1 MKPPVLVVCF
11 RRPRNLRQIIE
22 VCKDKSRDIFIFID
36 RNDSDD
42 ELNAEVCR
50 VANSYHLNTE
60 RIKVKI
66 SETNLGVRHAVPT
79 AINWALESCDSLIVL
94 EDDCIPNEF
103 ALKYFDDCLNFING
117 ATVMI
122 SGSTLTNFPQEL
134 KGYLYESEFPLI
146 WGWAL
151 TKWSWE
157 KIRPDRLIK
166 FKDVARGLIK
176 NPKNLIPILYF
187 YAAVIRINSGLLQ
200 AWDSPVALKML
211 IENYKSVVPD
221 YSVISNIGN
230 DEVAS
235 HFELTTSRPEATVTT
250 FGDQLPAKVKN
261 LNRTL
266 SSKLNEEI
274 KMQIYQMKLRHIL
287 SPLKSIMVSVIQR

>member
-11 RRPRNLRQIIE
+11 RRPRNLQLIIE
-22 VCKDKSRDIFIFID
+22 ECKDKSRDIFIFID
-36 RNDSDD
+36 RNNLDD

-50 VANSYHLNTE
+50 MANSYNTTIN
-60 RIKVKI
+60 RVKIKV
-66 SETNLGVRHAVPT
+66 SETNLGVRNAVPR
-79 AINWALESCDSLIVL
+79 AIDWALESCESLIVL

-103 ALKYFDDCLNFING
+103 ALSYFDYCIDFVNED
-117 ATVMI
+117 TVMI
-122 SGSTLTNFPQEL
+122 SGSTLPNLPDHLT
-134 KGYLYESEFPLI
+134 GYLYESEFPLI

-151 TKWSWE
+151 TKGSWE

-166 FKDVARGLIK
+166 FKDVLRGLIK
-176 NPKNLIPILYF
+176 NPRNLIPILYF

-235 HFELTTSRPEATVTT
+235 HFELTTSCSDALVTT
-250 FGDQLPAKVKN
+250 YGDQSPAKLKN

-266 SSKLNEEI
+266 SSKLNKEI
-274 KMQIYQMKLRHIL
+274 RLQIYQMKFKHIL
-287 SPLKSIMVSVIQR
+287 SPLKSVVISVIQR